1 MFWGV
6 VFLMPALSQSLSCNF
21 LDTVGYST
29 SNSHKQDAEIF
40 KEFAR
45 FVDHKMP
52 QIMLEFARQR
62 ASAEYSRQRARTEY
76 VRFGSA
82 EDIGREEAQARP
94 AWENETQE
102 DNDNHIDITISD
114 TRIDVEMTESSVD
127 TEKES
132 DELTIIQSV
141 VGSLKKLVNKIQS
154 NNLSPESVK
163 NIFKGI
169 VNGVKE
175 IIPTSISGE
184 QDESTDSTT
193 TTSTT
198 TTAPTTPL
206 TSTTFNPSEFF
217 DASLSYFAQWPNI
230 CKMLW
235 FPYHTEKCGEARCM
249 ACAPAM
255 MASAQVCRLLEGRV
269 TKSCIF
275 DTLEG
280 EFCNFCI
287 RKYVQN

>member
-1 MFWGV
+1 
-6 VFLMPALSQSLSCNF
+6 
-21 LDTVGYST
+21 
-29 SNSHKQDAEIF
+29 
-40 KEFAR
+40 
-45 FVDHKMP
+45 
-52 QIMLEFARQR
+52 MLEFAQQR
-62 ASAEYSRQRARTEY
+62 ASAEYSRQRAGTEY
-76 VRFGSA
+76 IRYDLD
-82 EDIGREEAQARP
+82 EDIDQVEAKAAP
-94 AWENETQE
+94 DMDNDTQE
-102 DNDNHIDITISD
+102 DNANQIVVI
-114 TRIDVEMTESSVD
+114 ESSLD
-127 TEKES
+127 TGNEN
-132 DELTIIQSV
+132 DELTIIESV

-154 NNLSPESVK
+154 NNLSPDSVK

-175 IIPTSISGE
+175 IIPNSISGVH
-184 QDESTDSTT
+184 DETTDETTDSTT
-193 TTSTT
+193 VTLTT
-198 TTAPTTPL
+198 TTPL
-206 TSTTFNPSEFF
+206 TTTIFNPNEIF